1 MLYLGVPTNC
11 LFTIDDICAKL
22 KLQSGHGSLSKV
34 DVIRL
39 ILMRVKLDDSFE
51 RLGHMFGISV
61 SRAAVIFATYVPL
74 VSSHLKQ
81 FVYWPTRE
89 FIRSRVPLA
98 FRKRYSDVESII
110 DAFEIQLEKPSN
122 VLWQAQTWSN
132 YKHCNTFKYLIS
144 ITSNGLIN
152 FISSGFGGRI
162 ADDDLTV
169 SSGFIAQLKKG
180 ALVMADRGF
189 KNIFSALKAAYCR

>member
-1 MLYLGVPTNC
+1 
-11 LFTIDDICAKL
+11 
-22 KLQSGHGSLSKV
+22 
-34 DVIRL
+34 
-39 ILMRVKLDDSFE
+39 MRVKLDDSFE
-51 RLGHMFGISV
+51 RLGHMFGISA

-81 FVYWPTRE
+81 FVYWPTKE
-89 FIRSRVPLA
+89 FIRARVPLA

-110 DAFEIQLEKPSN
+110 DAFEIQIEKPSN
-122 VLWQAQTWSN
+122 VMWQAQTWSN

-144 ITSNGLIN
+144 ITPDGLIN
-152 FISSGFGGRI
+152 FISKGFGGRI

-189 KNIFSALKAAYCR
+189 KNIFSALKTAYCR